1 MYKNVPNAK
10 KPFVALWSMFITSF
24 LFILFIL
31 WLSHVSLVASFTDL
45 LKDVTA
51 YNLSMFVRRA
61 WQFDC
66 RIGGMLIFPFFVTS
80 LFFCKSERLQEKLS
94 KIFKFVVSLFT
105 CITVTLALIEIG
117 YFKEYND
124 RFNFWVFNFLFDDQK
139 AILSTI
145 RKSYNLLG
153 ISVILIVVSVGLTF
167 FYRKLVSRV
176 TLEKHRSAW
185 AMSVCALL
193 MGIFFIAA
201 ARGSVSRRPLQ
212 QIDAAVTGNKFLNK
226 CVPNAYYAMYFAW
239 KDFLHSNDIK
249 CIQKSC
255 SQEHVQAALML
266 LDSPTNDI
274 DRFISHSANGAKLSR
289 KPKHIF
295 LIVME
300 SQDNWPF
307 LPEND
312 DLNLCPNL
320 SRLAKEGLY
329 FKNFVPT
336 GQGTMSAIAVQM
348 CNYPN
353 MGFLINCSENGLRN
367 CELSVGSLFQRL
379 GYGTSFYYAGY
390 LSWQRIDRF
399 APIHGYQHCYG
410 GDVMGTYEGN
420 EWGVNDK
427 DLFAFVER
435 NFSPDTDSFN
445 LILTASNHPPYS
457 VDLVAEGVPL
467 KHIAKFIDGQRVK
480 YLGHAWYADRSVGNF
495 IDAIEKLTNDALFV
509 ITGDHFSRKHR
520 RSQFSLFDEWT
531 VPLIICG
538 KNFNGE
544 LKRYS
549 THTGS
554 QIDIV
559 RTIVELVA
567 EKGFTYA
574 SFGKDLLS
582 DDEICEGYCTGVTI
596 TDKYIVTNDNKNIG
610 MISECPTSVNESE
623 RECAISRNHA
633 WQTLAKWKFF
643 HF

>member
-1 MYKNVPNAK
+1 
-10 KPFVALWSMFITSF
+10 
-24 LFILFIL
+24 
-31 WLSHVSLVASFTDL
+31 
-45 LKDVTA
+45 
-51 YNLSMFVRRA
+51 
-61 WQFDC
+61 
-66 RIGGMLIFPFFVTS
+66 MLIFPFFVIS
-80 LFFCKSERLQEKLS
+80 LFFCKSERLQKKLS
-94 KIFKFVVSLFT
+94 IFFKFVVSLFT
-105 CITVTLALIEIG
+105 CITIILAVIEIG

-153 ISVILIVVSVGLTF
+153 ILAILIVVSAGLIF
-167 FYRKLVSRV
+167 FYRKLVSKV
-176 TLEKHRSAW
+176 SLEKHRSAW

-239 KDFLHSNDIK
+239 KDFLHSNYTR
-249 CIQKSC
+249 CIEMSC
-255 SQEHVQAALML
+255 SREHVQAALTL
-266 LDSPTNDI
+266 LGSSTDDI
-274 DRFISHSANGAKLSR
+274 DRFISRIANGAKLSR

-307 LPEND
+307 LPENG

-320 SRLAKEGLY
+320 VKLAKEGLY

-367 CELSVGSLFQRL
+367 CELSVGSQFQRL
-379 GYGTSFYYAGY
+379 GYGTNFYYAGY

-410 GDVMGTYEGN
+410 GDVMETYEGN

-467 KHIAKFIDGQRVK
+467 KHIAKFVDRQRVK

-495 IDAIEKLTNDALFV
+495 IDAIEKLTDDALFV

-549 THTGS
+549 THAGS
-554 QIDIV
+554 QVDIV

-610 MISECPTSVNESE
+610 MISDCPTSVSENE
-623 RECAISRNHA
+623 RECAISRNRA

>member
-1 MYKNVPNAK
+1 MTV
-10 KPFVALWSMFITSF
+10 
-24 LFILFIL
+24 ILA
-31 WLSHVSLVASFTDL
+31 V
-45 LKDVTA
+45 
-51 YNLSMFVRRA
+51 
-61 WQFDC
+61 
-66 RIGGMLIFPFFVTS
+66 
-80 LFFCKSERLQEKLS
+80 
-94 KIFKFVVSLFT
+94 
-105 CITVTLALIEIG
+105 IEIG

-153 ISVILIVVSVGLTF
+153 ISTIIILVSTGLIF
-167 FYRKLVSRV
+167 SYWKLVSKI
-176 TLEKHRSAW
+176 TPEKHRNVWTISIF
-185 AMSVCALL
+185 ALL
-193 MGIFFIAA
+193 MGTFLIAA

-212 QIDAAVTGNKFLNK
+212 QIDVAITGNKFLNK
-226 CVPNAYYAMYFAW
+226 CVPNAYYAMYYAW

-249 CIQKSC
+249 YIQKLC
-255 SQEHVQAALML
+255 SRECVQAALML
-266 LDSPTNDI
+266 LGSPTD
-274 DRFISHSANGAKLSR
+274 DVDKFISRTASGAKLSK

-307 LPEND
+307 LPENAE
-312 DLNLCPNL
+312 LNLCPNL
-320 SRLAKEGLY
+320 AKLAKEGLY

-336 GQGTMSAIAVQM
+336 GQGTMSATAVQM

-353 MGFLINCSENGLRN
+353 MGFLINCSEDGLKN
-367 CELSVGSLFQRL
+367 CELSVGTLFQRL
-379 GYGTSFYYAGY
+379 GYGTNFYYAGY
-390 LSWQRIDRF
+390 LSWQRVDRF

-427 DLFAFVER
+427 DLFAFIER
-435 NFSPDTDSFN
+435 NFSPDVDSFN

-457 VDLVAEGVPL
+457 VDLITEGVPL
-467 KHIAKFIDGQRVK
+467 DHIAKFVDGSKVK
-480 YLGHAWYADRSVGNF
+480 YLGHAWYADRCVGNF
-495 IDAIEKLTNDALFV
+495 IDTIEKLTNDALFV

-520 RSQFSLFDEWT
+520 RAQFSLFDEWT
-531 VPLIICG
+531 VPLIIYG

-549 THTGS
+549 THAGS
-554 QIDIV
+554 QVDIV

-567 EKGFTYA
+567 DKGFTYA

-596 TDKYIVTNDNKNIG
+596 TDEYIVTNDNKNIG
-610 MISECPTSVNESE
+610 MISDCSTPVSENE
-623 RECAISRNHA
+623 RECVISRNRA